1 MRMLLLTATALVAF
15 AANSWLCRAAL
26 RSGSIDAASFTVVR
40 LASGAAVL
48 WLLARASPAAAA
60 PGARR
65 SGSPLSAAALY
76 AYAIAFSF
84 AYLALD
90 AGTGALILFP
100 SVQLTMLAGAIG
112 AGHRVGW
119 SEGLGVAVALAG
131 LVVLGAPGATAPAP
145 LAAAGMTLAGVAW
158 GVYSLRGRGVATPLL
173 ATADN
178 FRRTL
183 PAVVAT
189 LAVAAPLGALA
200 ASPRGALLAAVSGGL
215 TSGVG
220 YAIWYAALPGLSPLV
235 AGLAQLAVPVLAAA
249 GGIVL
254 LGERLTPRLVA
265 AGALV
270 LAGLALALAGR
281 RGR

>member
-1 MRMLLLTATALVAF
+1 
-15 AANSWLCRAAL
+15 
-26 RSGSIDAASFTVVR
+26 
-40 LASGAAVL
+40 
-48 WLLARASPAAAA
+48 
-60 PGARR
+60 
-65 SGSPLSAAALY
+65 
-76 AYAIAFSF
+76 
-84 AYLALD
+84 
-90 AGTGALILFP
+90 
-100 SVQLTMLAGAIG
+100 
-112 AGHRVGW
+112 
-119 SEGLGVAVALAG
+119 
-131 LVVLGAPGATAPAP
+131 
-145 LAAAGMTLAGVAW
+145 
-158 GVYSLRGRGVATPLL
+158 LL

>member
-1 MRMLLLTATALVAF
+1 MRTLLLTATALVAF

-26 RSGSIDAASFTVVR
+26 RAEAIDAASFTILR

-48 WLLARASPAAAA
+48 WLLAHGRAAPAA

-65 SGSPLSAAALY
+65 SGSPLAAAALY
-76 AYAIAFSF
+76 VYAIAFSF

-100 SVQLTMLAGAIG
+100 SVQLTMLAGAV
-112 AGHRVGW
+112 ATGHRVGW

-131 LVVLGAPGATAPAP
+131 LVVLGAPGVTAPAP